1 MADTEVPSPSRAV
14 HQRED
19 VDDATKTVAAEV
31 TEVQGDLH
39 FHETVTAA
47 PLDPW
52 SRTSLQLYS
61 ILLVA
66 ALNATASGFDGVS
79 APDQH
84 LFWHLGSWPGFV
96 VDIQLDQCH
105 EAI

>member
-1 MADTEVPSPSRAV
+1 MAENQPSRVQVGAIPP
-14 HQRED
+14 REEED
-19 VDDATKTVAAEV
+19 GDFGLAKAGAARV

-52 SRTSLQLYS
+52 SRTSLQLYL

-66 ALNATASGFDGVS
+66 ALNATASGFDGVRRGLTPPS
-79 APDQH
+79 DV
-84 LFWHLGSWPGFV
+84 S
-96 VDIQLDQCH
+96 
-105 EAI
+105 

>member
-1 MADTEVPSPSRAV
+1 MTEAAFPSTPKDEGGDAGPSRTAT
-14 HQRED
+14 HQQDADD
-19 VDDATKTVAAEV
+19 VTKTVAAEI

-47 PLDPW
+47 PLNPW

-79 APDQH
+79 LPDH
-84 LFWHLGSWPGFV
+84 HFLASRLLTKDGV
-96 VDIQLDQCH
+96 L
-105 EAI
+105 